1 MFLPSSNKKPMD
13 TEKILKELNSRFAV
27 PLPDYYKRRIVF
39 WKDPN
44 REFAED
50 VESGAFANLSD
61 AEFITLTSHN
71 AFFAKKRVCF
81 DEKLKNFLIYVPEK
95 FAEEEDNWLL
105 NVELYSES
113 FCADKVSIWLNEMD
127 MQATPDLPQKREV
140 IERHRSFF
148 KSAERRKKVRE
159 FAGGVDKKIAH
170 LRLAMLS
177 VASGAKVSDLKT
189 VIRAVLA
196 CGVESAE
203 ENKAFAAFKKFGIV
217 DFFKE
222 FLLRYTGFVWGD
234 GQDNALQNLI
244 CHLALSASVDEFGGS
259 VLSGLE
265 EHICQNP
272 QNAAFCR
279 ELLSEWLHTDSAS
292 FAKCMEAAERKL
304 QIIVRFEKS
313 APSDIADSTF
323 FPCVDDAI
331 ISHTLSELESG
342 VFDILKIRS
351 IMDIRK
357 GKFWWGKCAV
367 LYSAIS
373 TYLDMLEFRR
383 ARESGFHLTNPADI
397 CQAYAKD
404 YYKMDILYRK
414 FCVVY
419 AECEN
424 SERFESLGDKLKS
437 VLRDKAQALYT
448 NWFLAELSAN
458 WTTACENAL
467 KASGRIDNILQQENF
482 YEEFVRSDKRTFVI
496 ISDAFRYELAV
507 QLREELLQAHTAKAV
522 LKPMQA
528 IFPTETKFGM
538 AALLP
543 HKELSVERTPD
554 GLKVLTDGKSTESG
568 NREVILKAANP
579 QSIAVKAES
588 LLGMVRRDAVDLV
601 RGQEVIYIYHN
612 VVDKSGHSET
622 DVFAACENAI
632 EQIKRI
638 VRKIKNELSGVR
650 IVITADHGFLYTQSE
665 LAESDKVAKSIPKTE
680 TVESSDRYIIAKK
693 SAADNMLMSVK
704 FTPALDEFNAFTPR
718 ENIRIN
724 RRGGAPKFIHGGAS
738 LQEIII
744 PVLEFNIVREASA
757 TFKSNREKY
766 DSRPVEIR
774 LIADDK
780 RTSNRIFAL
789 KFYQTDAVGENRS
802 AAKYR
807 LYFTDESGALISD
820 IQTVIADKKDSDANA
835 RTFTRTFNLKSGQ
848 YNSRNAYFLVI
859 EDENKIVPPAK
870 EPFVIDIAF
879 TDDGFDL

>member
-1 MFLPSSNKKPMD
+1 
-13 TEKILKELNSRFAV
+13 
-27 PLPDYYKRRIVF
+27 
-39 WKDPN
+39 
-44 REFAED
+44 
-50 VESGAFANLSD
+50 
-61 AEFITLTSHN
+61 
-71 AFFAKKRVCF
+71 
-81 DEKLKNFLIYVPEK
+81 
-95 FAEEEDNWLL
+95 
-105 NVELYSES
+105 
-113 FCADKVSIWLNEMD
+113 MD

-140 IERHRSFF
+140 IESHRPFF

-159 FAGGVDKKIAH
+159 FAGGVDKKVAH
-170 LRLAMLS
+170 LRLAMLA

-189 VIRAVLA
+189 VIRTVLA
-196 CGVESAE
+196 CGIESAE
-203 ENKAFAAFKKFGIV
+203 ENKAFAAFPKFGIV

-222 FLLRYTGFVWGD
+222 FLLRYAGFVWGD
-234 GQDNALQNLI
+234 GQNNALQRLMN
-244 CHLALSASVDEFGGS
+244 HLALSASVDEFGGS

-279 ELLSEWLHTDSAS
+279 ELLSEWLHADSAS
-292 FAKCMEAAERKL
+292 FAKCIESAEKSL
-304 QIIVRFEKS
+304 QIIVRFEK
-313 APSDIADSTF
+313 ATPADIADSTF

-342 VFDILKIRS
+342 VFNGANIRA
-351 IMDIRK
+351 IIDIRK
-357 GKFWWGKCAV
+357 GKFWWSKCEV

-383 ARESGFHLTNPADI
+383 AHDSGFHLTSPADI

-404 YYKMDILYRK
+404 YYKMDTLYRK
-414 FCVVY
+414 FCVDY
-419 AECEN
+419 AQCEN

-448 NWFLAELSAN
+448 NWFLSELSAN
-458 WTTACENAL
+458 WTNACENPL
-467 KASGRIDNILQQENF
+467 QTSGRIDGIVQQDNF
-482 YEEFVRSDKRTFVI
+482 YEEFARSDKRTFVI

-507 QLREELLQAHTAKAV
+507 QLREELLQAHTAKVV

-554 GLKVLTDGKSTESG
+554 GLKVFADGQFTESG
-568 NREVILKAANP
+568 NREAILKSATP
-579 QSIAVKAES
+579 QSIAVKAEA
-588 LLGMVRRDAVDLV
+588 LLGMVRKDAVELV

-650 IVITADHGFLYTQSE
+650 IIITADHGFLYTQSE
-665 LAESDKVAKSIPKTE
+665 LAESDKVAKSISKTQ
-680 TVESSDRYIIAKK
+680 TVESSDRYIIAEK
-693 SAADNMLMSVK
+693 SAADDMLMSVK
-704 FTPALDEFNAFTPR
+704 FTPAPDEFNAFTPR
-718 ENIRIN
+718 ENIRIS
-724 RRGGAPKFIHGGAS
+724 RRGGTPKFVHGGAS
-738 LQEIII
+738 LQEMII
-744 PVLEFNIVREASA
+744 PMLEFNSVREDSA
-757 TFKSNREKY
+757 AFKSNREKY

-835 RTFTRTFNLKSGQ
+835 RTFARMFNLKSGQ
-848 YNSRNAYFLVI
+848 YNSRNTYFLVI

-870 EPFVIDIAF
+870 EPFAIDIAF

>member
-13 TEKILKELNSRFAV
+13 TEKTLKELNSRFAV

-44 REFAED
+44 REFAEE
-50 VESGAFANLSD
+50 VESGAFANLAD

-71 AFFAKKRVCF
+71 AFFVKKRVCR

-113 FCADKVSIWLNEMD
+113 FFADKVSIWLNEMD

-159 FAGGVDKKIAH
+159 FAGGVDKKAAH
-170 LRLAMLS
+170 LRLAILA

-203 ENKAFAAFKKFGIV
+203 ENKAFAAFQKFGIA
-217 DFFKE
+217 DFFRE

-234 GQDNALQNLI
+234 GQDNALQNLMN
-244 CHLALSASVDEFGGS
+244 HLALSASVDEFGGS

-265 EHICQNP
+265 DHICQNS

-279 ELLSEWLHTDSAS
+279 ELLSEWLHADSAS
-292 FAKCMEAAERKL
+292 FAKCIESAERKL
-304 QIIVRFEKS
+304 QIIVRFEKA
-313 APSDIADSTF
+313 APADIADSTF
-323 FPCVDDAI
+323 FPCVDDTI

-342 VFDILKIRS
+342 VFNGANIRA
-351 IMDIRK
+351 IIDVRK

-373 TYLDMLEFRR
+373 TYLAMLEFRR
-383 ARESGFHLTNPADI
+383 AHESGFHLTNPDI

-404 YYKMDILYRK
+404 YYKMDTLYRK
-414 FCVVY
+414 FCVAY

-437 VLRDKAQALYT
+437 VLRDKAQAIYT

-458 WTTACENAL
+458 WTTACESPL
-467 KASGRIDNILQQENF
+467 KTSGRIDGILQQDNF

-507 QLREELLQAHTAKAV
+507 QLREELLQAHTAKVV

-554 GLKVLTDGKSTESG
+554 GLKVLADGKSTESG
-568 NREVILKAANP
+568 NREAILKAANP

-588 LLGMVRRDAVDLV
+588 LLGMVRKDAVDLV

-632 EQIKRI
+632 EQIKSI
-638 VRKIKNELSGVR
+638 VRKIKNNLSGVH

-665 LAESDKVAKSIPKTE
+665 LAESDKVAKSISKAQ
-680 TVESSDRYIIAKK
+680 TVESSGRYIIAEK
-693 SAADNMLMSVK
+693 SAADDMLMSVK
-704 FTPALDEFNAFTPR
+704 FTPAPDEFNAFTPR
-718 ENIRIN
+718 ENIRIS
-724 RRGGAPKFIHGGAS
+724 RRGGTPKFVHGGAS
-738 LQEIII
+738 LQEMII
-744 PVLEFNIVREASA
+744 PVLEFNNVREDSLA
-757 TFKSNREKY
+757 FKNNREKY

-820 IQTVIADKKDSDANA
+820 IQTVIADKKDADANA

-848 YNSRNAYFLVI
+848 YNSRNTYFLVI

-870 EPFVIDIAF
+870 EFFIIDIAF